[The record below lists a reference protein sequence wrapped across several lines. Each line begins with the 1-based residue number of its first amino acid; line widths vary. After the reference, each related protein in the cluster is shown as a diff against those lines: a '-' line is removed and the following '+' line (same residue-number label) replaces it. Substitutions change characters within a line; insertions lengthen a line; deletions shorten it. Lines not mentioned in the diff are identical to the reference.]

1 MKLKGKPPIVTG
13 AGSGIGR
20 EIALVYAREGAKV
33 AIADLNVEAAEVV
46 RNEIVAAAGMAIA
59 MDVAD
64 EDRVNAGDCPV
75 DICK

>member
-13 AGSGIGR
+13 AASGIGR

-46 RNEIVAAAGMAIA
+46 RNES
-59 MDVAD
+59 
-64 EDRVNAGDCPV
+64 
-75 DICK
+75 